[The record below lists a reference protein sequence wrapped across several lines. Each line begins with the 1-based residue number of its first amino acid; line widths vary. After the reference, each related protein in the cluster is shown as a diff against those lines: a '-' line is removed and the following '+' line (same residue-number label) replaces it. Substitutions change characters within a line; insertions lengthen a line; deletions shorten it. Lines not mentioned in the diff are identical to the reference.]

1 MPSPAFAPV
10 LPLSQ
15 SLLPPSSTLLASR
28 PPPPARRPSLA
39 SRARVTAQSSSPE
52 EEESAFPPA
61 DEPLAPSYGEGAPAS
76 SFKFDKD
83 SDVDAFGRDP
93 KKETDFWRAA
103 ANEVVASDAVL
114 EAVASHEADGGD
126 GLTDEQRAY
135 MEFINSLDEGK
146 ESREKQEGDRED

>member
-1 MPSPAFAPV
+1 MPSPAFAPT

-15 SLLPPSSTLLASR
+15 PPSPPSRTLLVPR
-28 PPPPARRPSLA
+28 PPPARRPSLA
-39 SRARVTAQSSSPE
+39 RRARVTAQSSSPE
-52 EEESAFPPA
+52 EEPSAFPPPE
-61 DEPLAPSYGEGAPAS
+61 EPIAPSYGEGAPAP

-103 ANEVVASDAVL
+103 ANEVVASDAVR

-135 MEFINSLDEGK
+135 MEFVKSLDEGK
-146 ESREKQEGDRED
+146 VSREKREGDGQD